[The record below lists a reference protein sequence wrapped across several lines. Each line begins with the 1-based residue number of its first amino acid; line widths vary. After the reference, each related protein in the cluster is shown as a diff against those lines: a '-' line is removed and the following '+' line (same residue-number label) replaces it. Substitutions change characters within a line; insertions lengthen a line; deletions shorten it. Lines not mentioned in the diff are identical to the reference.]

1 MIAPATALA
10 FAGASFALAVT
21 PGPDMMLCASRAATQ
36 GRGVAFMTLAGIC
49 CGLFLHALFAG
60 LGLSQ
65 LLLASP
71 NAIVAVRWAG
81 AGYLLWLAIR
91 TLTTKP
97 DPVGDAAQPRAA
109 SMAAAFRVGLLT
121 NLLNAKVILF
131 VLALYPQF
139 VTPSSGAVLG
149 QMLTLGAINNVV
161 GFAVNGVVIL
171 VAARLGRGLSSGGR
185 FAGLGRWFLAAVF
198 GGLAA
203 RLAWG

>member
-1 MIAPATALA
+1 MSVSATLLA
-10 FAGASFALAVT
+10 FAGATFALAVT

-36 GRGVAFMTLAGIC
+36 GRGVAFMTLAGVC
-49 CGLFLHALFAG
+49 GGLFLHSLFAG

-71 NAIVAVRWAG
+71 HAIGVVRWAG
-81 AGYLLWLAIR
+81 AAYLLWLAYR
-91 TLTTKP
+91 AVTAKP
-97 DPVGDAAQPRAA
+97 DPAGETAPPRAA
-109 SMAAAFRVGLLT
+109 SLLAAFRVGLLT
-121 NLLNAKVILF
+121 NLLNPKVILF

-139 VTPSSGAVLG
+139 VTPAAGSVLG
-149 QMLTLGAINNVV
+149 QMLILGAINNVV

-171 VAARLGRGLSSGGR
+171 VAARLGHGLTRGGR
-185 FAGLGRWFLAAVF
+185 FAGLGRWFLATVF